1 MTEAQYMKDRV
12 DNQISWYGKKST
24 INKKLYLRLNGIIIV
39 FAASIPALSGFSSS
53 EAYGEKLRWVI
64 AALGIVTASLTG
76 IASLWKF
83 QEKWATY
90 RMTAEALEREKILY
104 NTGAGPYTGRGTD
117 FKFFVQNIERIMNS
131 ENEQWTEIISKS
143 GSDEQGAG

>member
-1 MTEAQYMKDRV
+1 MKDRV
-12 DNQISWYGKKST
+12 DNQIAWYSKKSA

-53 EAYGEKLRWVI
+53 ELYGEKLRWII
-64 AALGIVTASLTG
+64 AALGIVTAALTG

-104 NTGAGPYTGRGTD
+104 NTQAGHYTDRGTE
-117 FKFFVQNIERIMNS
+117 FKFFVQNIERIMNN
-131 ENEQWTEIISKS
+131 ENTSWSDIINEKS
-143 GSDEQGAG
+143 SAGDAG

>member
-1 MTEAQYMKDRV
+1 MTESQYMRDRV
-12 DNQISWYGKKST
+12 DNQIAWYSKKSA
-24 INKKLYLRLNGIIIV
+24 INKKLYLRLNGVIIF

-53 EAYGEKLRWVI
+53 EVYGEKLRWII
-64 AALGIVTASLTG
+64 AVLGIITASLTG

-104 NTGAGPYTGRGTD
+104 NTAAGPYTGRGSD
-117 FKFFVQNIERIMNS
+117 FKYFVQNIEGIMNN
-131 ENEQWTEIISKS
+131 ENAQWTEIISSS
-143 GSDEQGAG
+143 GSDDQG